1 VLTVLPAIRHT
12 LINRN
17 YALFMAGSFISALGS
32 WFQAVAIGW
41 LVLELSGSPFVLG
54 LANFAQMA
62 PLFFLGF
69 FGGVLADR
77 VDRRFLLIGGIG
89 LGTVATTVITV
100 LSFTDRQSVT
110 ALLLASLVLGLSNA
124 VVWPAWQPFITDL
137 VPKDRLRDAIAFN
150 SARFNLTRVLGPA
163 FAGVL
168 MARAGAPICLAIAA
182 LSSGGVM
189 IATWLIRR
197 PPGRRAISLPWI
209 SALTEGLVYVRA
221 DRFITQLLLI
231 TGLYGVLVQPYQAF
245 LPAFARDVLFTGAE
259 GLGILLT
266 AVGAG
271 AVLGAIITGT
281 KRVAARPKL
290 AMSLTAVVSGAGL
303 ALFAAAPLL
312 GQPPDSPPFTLSP
325 SAALSTSFALFPA
338 AIVPWIATFALVVVG
353 FGSVAY
359 LTTANATLQLRVP
372 DHLMG
377 RVMGLWVVMNAG
389 TMPLGSL
396 ALGAAAERVGL
407 PEVIVACGLTGV
419 AIGILSGIG
428 PSRAALAA
436 SSLAALR
443 PAQTSR

>member
-1 VLTVLPAIRHT
+1 MLPAIHHT

-17 YALFMAGSFISALGS
+17 YTLFMLGSFVSALGS

-69 FGGVLADR
+69 FGGLLADR

-89 LGTVATTVITV
+89 LGTIATTVIAI
-100 LSFTDRQSVT
+100 LSLTDRQSVT

-137 VPKDRLRDAIAFN
+137 VPKDRLRDAMAFN
-150 SARFNLTRVLGPA
+150 SARFNLSRVLGPA
-163 FAGVL
+163 LAGVL
-168 MARAGAPICLAIAA
+168 MARAGAPICLILAA
-182 LSSGGVM
+182 VSSAAVM

-197 PPGRRAISLPWI
+197 PAGRRAISLPWF
-209 SALTEGLVYVRA
+209 SALAEGVRYVRA
-221 DRFITQLLLI
+221 DRFITQMLLV

-245 LPAFARDVLFTGAE
+245 LPAFARDILATGAE

-271 AVLGAIITGT
+271 AVLGAVITGS
-281 KRVAARPKL
+281 RHVAAQPER
-290 AMSLTAVVSGAGL
+290 AMALTALISGAGL

-312 GQPPDSPPFTLSP
+312 PFPPPSTPWVATL
-325 SAALSTSFALFPA
+325 
-338 AIVPWIATFALVVVG
+338 ALVVVG

-359 LTTANATLQLRVP
+359 LTTAAATLQLRVP

-396 ALGAAAERVGL
+396 ALGAAAERTGL
-407 PEVIVACGLTGV
+407 PQIIIASGLAGV
-419 AIGILSGIG
+419 LIGLSLLRPHGATLPQG
-428 PSRAALAA
+428 TTAQA
-436 SSLAALR
+436 SSPQL
-443 PAQTSR
+443 T